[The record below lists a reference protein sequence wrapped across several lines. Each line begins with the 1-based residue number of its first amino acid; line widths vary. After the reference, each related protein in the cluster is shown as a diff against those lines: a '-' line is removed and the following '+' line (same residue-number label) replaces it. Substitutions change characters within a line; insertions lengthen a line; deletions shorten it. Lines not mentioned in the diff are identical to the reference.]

1 MLLPDANLLLYAY
14 DATSSFHDK
23 ARWWWETCLSGSETV
38 ILCPVVLAG
47 FVRISTHP
55 RVYENPLPVDVATGH
70 AESWLERPT
79 ARYVPLDSRDL
90 LKAFD
95 CLRHLGTA
103 GGLTTDALIAAIA
116 LRLGATV
123 HSADTDFLR
132 FPGLKVLNP
141 LQSL

>member
-1 MLLPDANLLLYAY
+1 MLLPDASLLLYAY
-14 DATSSFHDK
+14 DATSPFHDK
-23 ARWWWETCLSGSETV
+23 ARLWWETCLSGSETV

-55 RVYENPLPVDVATGH
+55 RVYENPLPVDVATDH
-70 AESWLERPT
+70 AESWLESPPV
-79 ARYVPLDSRDL
+79 RYVPLDSRDL

-103 GGLTTDALIAAIA
+103 GDLTTDALIAAIA

-141 LQSL
+141 LQSI

>member
-14 DATSSFHDK
+14 DATSPFHDK
-23 ARWWWETCLSGSETV
+23 AKVWWETCLSGSETV

-55 RVYENPLPVDVATGH
+55 RVYQNPLPVDVAVGH
-70 AESWLERPT
+70 VESWLERPNT
-79 ARYVPLDSRDL
+79 RYVPLDSRDL

-103 GGLTTDALIAAIA
+103 GDLTTDGQIAAIA
-116 LRLGATV
+116 LRLDATV

-141 LQSL
+141 LQSS

>member
-14 DATSSFHDK
+14 DATSPFHDK
-23 ARWWWETCLSGSETV
+23 ARLWWETCLSGSETV

-55 RVYENPLPVDVATGH
+55 RVYENPLPVDVATH
-70 AESWLERPT
+70 HVESWLERPT

-95 CLRHLGTA
+95 CLRHLGT
-103 GGLTTDALIAAIA
+103 GGDLTTDALIAALA

-132 FPGLKVLNP
+132 FSGLKVLNP
-141 LQSL
+141 LQSF